1 MPIHGKNI
9 RIYLSDGTVSGIR
22 HAEIVNWTGQAL
34 SCPRNKISELS
45 QWPESKRPG
54 GYFLF
59 GTDEQTIQQNVYI
72 GEAENVYDRL
82 LNHVA
87 NKEFWN
93 EVIFFT
99 NKDENLTKSHVK
111 YLEARLIE
119 LTNLAARYK
128 LENGNSPQAPL
139 IPKGDRDAME
149 EFVDQ
154 AKILLGVLG
163 HRALESLARHEKQTI
178 TKGETVLDPTSPS
191 SISPVEE
198 LFTLNVKGIHA
209 LSVRTDEGIV
219 VLSGSHAAK
228 STKPS
233 LSEAYRKLREH
244 LISQGIL
251 LEEGQ
256 QYRFTKDHLFSSP
269 SQAAAIIV
277 GTSIN
282 GRESWRTDKGVSLG
296 TVEAQAI
303 RNVII

>member
-1 MPIHGKNI
+1 MHGKNI

-45 QWPESKRPG
+45 GWPESKRPG
-54 GYFLF
+54 VYFLF

-119 LTNLAARYK
+119 LAILAGRYK
-128 LENGNSPQAPL
+128 LENSNSPQPPL

-149 EFVDQ
+149 EFIDQ
-154 AKILLGVLG
+154 ARILLGILG
-163 HRALESLARHEKQTI
+163 HRALESLAKHEKQ
-178 TKGETVLDPTSPS
+178 PTPKTERTPTPVQPPSVSPT
-191 SISPVEE
+191 EE
-198 LFTLNVKGIHA
+198 LFTLNVKGVHA

-228 STKPS
+228 ETKPS
-233 LSEAYRKLREH
+233 LSEAYRKLKEQ
-244 LISQGIL
+244 LIAQGIL
-251 LEEGQ
+251 VEEGQ
-256 QYRFTKDHLFSSP
+256 HYKFVKDHLFPSP

-277 GTSIN
+277 GYSIN
-282 GRESWRTDKGVSLG
+282 GRENWRTDKGMSLG
-296 TVEAQAI
+296 NVEEQALK
-303 RNVII
+303 NAVV

>member
-1 MPIHGKNI
+1 MHGKNI

-45 QWPESKRPG
+45 GWPESKRPG
-54 GYFLF
+54 VYFLF

-119 LTNLAARYK
+119 LANLAGRYQ
-128 LENGNSPQAPL
+128 LENSNSPQAPL

-149 EFVDQ
+149 EFIDQ
-154 AKILLGVLG
+154 ARILLGVLG
-163 HRALESLARHEKQTI
+163 HRALESLAKHEKQ
-178 TKGETVLDPTSPS
+178 PTPKTEAPLAPIQL
-191 SISPVEE
+191 SIVNPAEE
-198 LFTLNVKGIHA
+198 LFSLNVKGVHA

-219 VLSGSHAAK
+219 VLSGSYALK
-228 STKPS
+228 ETKPS
-233 LSEAYRKLREH
+233 LSEAYRKLKEQ
-244 LISQGIL
+244 LIAQGIL
-251 LEEGQ
+251 VEEGQ
-256 QYRFTKDHLFSSP
+256 HYKFAKDHLFSSP

-277 GTSIN
+277 GYAIN
-282 GRESWRTDKGVSLG
+282 GRESWRTNKGISLG
-296 TVEAQAI
+296 SVEEQALKSA
-303 RNVII
+303 VV